1 MLTLTNEQQLACE
14 AIADWLATDKQTF
27 ALAGYAGTGK
37 TTVVASLL
45 DALPTK
51 TKPVVVA
58 PTGKAA
64 HVLTTKGVP
73 AMTIHRFCYQCR
85 GEDDEGN
92 PLFDFLGVGDVE
104 DLLVIVDESSMVD
117 GRIYRDLLST
127 GARLLFIGDHGQLAP
142 VGEDPGIMRNA
153 DFKLETVLRQAGD
166 SPILDFAHRVRIGW
180 TPKLTY
186 ESGTVDVCV
195 IQSAE
200 ADEFLSGF
208 DKRPDVYLCGTNK
221 VRCFLNEHKRTKA
234 NLEQVVVLRNNYS
247 QGVFNGQV
255 FECEVLDRN
264 AEGHPY
270 MGLIE
275 GRRRFFDELG
285 WLNEKP
291 GFGGDMPEDYILAD
305 YGYAL
310 TVHKSQ
316 GSEWD
321 HVVVYADK
329 NWGSD
334 IERWKYTAAT
344 RARKRLTWILP

>member
-1 MLTLTNEQQLACE
+1 MLTTEQQLACE
-14 AIADWLATDKQTF
+14 AIADWIGTEKQTF

-37 TTVVASLL
+37 TTVVAALL
-45 DALPTK
+45 DALPEK

-73 AMTIHRFCYQCR
+73 AMTIHRFCYQCS
-85 GEDDEGN
+85 GEDEEGN
-92 PLFDFLGVGDVE
+92 PLFDFLGVGDIE

-127 GARLLFIGDHGQLAP
+127 KAKLLFIGDHGQLAP
-142 VGEDPGIMRNA
+142 VGEDPGIMSNA
-153 DFKLETVLRQAGD
+153 DFKLEKILRQAED
-166 SPILDFAHRVRIGW
+166 SPILNFAHKVREGW
-180 TPKLTY
+180 NPTLSY
-186 ESGTVDVCV
+186 DSGTNDVEV
-195 IQSAE
+195 IRSE
-200 ADEFLSGF
+200 NVDEFLSGF
-208 DKRPDVYLCGTNK
+208 DKRPCVYLCGTNK
-221 VRCFLNEHKRTKA
+221 IRCYLNDNQRTKA

-255 FECEVLDRN
+255 FECEIRSRN
-264 AEGHPY
+264 SEGHP
-270 MGLIE
+270 MIGEIN
-275 GRRRFFDELG
+275 GRMAMFDKAG
-285 WLNEKP
+285 WLSEKP
-291 GFGGDMPEDYILAD
+291 SLSGLMPDDFILAD

-329 NWGSD
+329 TWGAD
-334 IERWKYTAAT
+334 LNRWRYTAAT

>member
-1 MLTLTNEQQLACE
+1 MLTLTSEQQLACE
-14 AIADWLATDKQTF
+14 AIADWIGTEKQTF

-45 DALPTK
+45 DALPQR

-73 AMTIHRFCYQCR
+73 AMTIHRFCYQCS
-85 GEDDEGN
+85 GEDAEGN
-92 PLFDFLGVGDVE
+92 PLFDFLGVGDIE

-127 GARLLFIGDHGQLAP
+127 KAKLLFIGDHGQLAP
-142 VGEDPGIMRNA
+142 VGEDPGIMSNA
-153 DFKLETVLRQAGD
+153 DFKMEKILRQAED
-166 SPILDFAHRVRIGW
+166 SPILNFAHRVRMGW
-180 TPKLTY
+180 SPKLDFD
-186 ESGTVDVCV
+186 SGTVDVQV
-195 IQSAE
+195 VRSGD
-200 ADEFLSGF
+200 ADEFLSSF

-221 VRCFLNEHKRTKA
+221 IRCFLNENQRTKE
-234 NLEQVVVLRNNYS
+234 NLEKIVVLRNNYS
-247 QGVFNGQV
+247 QQVFNGQV
-255 FECEVLDRN
+255 FECEVIGRDPK
-264 AEGHPY
+264 GHPC
-270 MGLIE
+270 MGIMD
-275 GRRRFFDELG
+275 GRRRLFDETG

-291 GFGGDMPEDYILAD
+291 GFGGDLPDDFILAD

-329 NWGSD
+329 SWGAD
-334 IERWKYTAAT
+334 LNRWRYTAAT